1 MSHGAD
7 SLSFSV
13 HDFANEAKSPPE
25 LPADL
30 VASLYDK
37 DSIPL
42 FSSRSAEVNVT
53 SLDFSGDPYVS
64 LFSENANTFP
74 SSNKSNEVLVASL
87 SKDDVRVLDLPFYE
101 QPFEQQ
107 PTEQPS
113 QQDSEQQPEQKFI
126 EVLKDFPNNP
136 TQEDYA
142 RAVPEVERILLDQ
155 ARITESAQNDF
166 LNYEGIDDLLVESD
180 AQYQAVIDSLP
191 PKLLTDQGYADRLRN
206 LHVLVF
212 SGHEGEAGL
221 TLEELKGAAGGQ
233 SDTELQNYFDQLR
246 KIAKEN
252 PEIVNEYGQL
262 GNQYFYEWNT
272 EQEMLKLLSKH
283 TLGDFFFPMR

>member
-30 VASLYDK
+30 VASLYGK

-42 FSSRSAEVNVT
+42 FSSRSGEVNVT

-64 LFSENANTFP
+64 LFSENENTFP

-87 SKDDVRVLDLPFYE
+87 SKDDVRVLDLPLYE
-101 QPFEQQ
+101 QPFEEQ

-113 QQDSEQQPEQKFI
+113 QQDSEQQPEQELI
-126 EVLKDFPNNP
+126 DVLKDFPTNP
-136 TQEDYA
+136 RQEDYA

-155 ARITESAQNDF
+155 ARITEGAQNDF

-191 PKLLTDQGYADRLRN
+191 PKLLTDQAYADRLRN

-272 EQEMLKLLSKH
+272 EQEMLKLLNEH

>member
-1 MSHGAD
+1 MFRPD
-7 SLSFSV
+7 SLSNIEYG
-13 HDFANEAKSPPE
+13 NETNSAAA

-42 FSSRSAEVNVT
+42 FSSRSGDVNVA

-74 SSNKSNEVLVASL
+74 SSKSNEVLVASL
-87 SKDDVRVLDLPFYE
+87 PKDDVRVLDLPLYE

-113 QQDSEQQPEQKFI
+113 QQDSEQQPEQELI
-126 EVLKDFPNNP
+126 EVLKDFHTNP

-142 RAVPEVERILLDQ
+142 RAVPEVERILRDQ
-155 ARITESAQNDF
+155 SRITEGAQNDF

-180 AQYQAVIDSLP
+180 AQYQAIINSLP
-191 PKLLTDQGYADRLRN
+191 PKLLTDQAYANSLRN

-221 TLEELKGAAGGQ
+221 TLEELKEQPEGKVIR
-233 SDTELQNYFDQLR
+233 SC
-246 KIAKEN
+246 KIILIN
-252 PEIVNEYGQL
+252 
-262 GNQYFYEWNT
+262 
-272 EQEMLKLLSKH
+272 
-283 TLGDFFFPMR
+283 